1 MKELLFLRHGK
12 SSWLNTNINDHDRPL
27 SKRGINNAPKMGDII
42 NKLCP
47 DLELVLYSSS
57 LRTKQTLDLIK
68 KHINLNSKIIVSP
81 ELYLASD
88 TIIWN
93 IINQNRSDYQKILV
107 IAHNP
112 GLFDVVNSI
121 RDKRK
126 EYILFPTCAL
136 AYVKSKTN
144 QKNNWFQNDF
154 ELISIFKPKEILKK

>member
-1 MKELLFLRHGK
+1 M
-12 SSWLNTNINDHDRPL
+12 
-27 SKRGINNAPKMGDII
+27 
-42 NKLCP
+42 
-47 DLELVLYSSS
+47 
-57 LRTKQTLDLIK
+57 
-68 KHINLNSKIIVSP
+68 
-81 ELYLASD
+81 ASD